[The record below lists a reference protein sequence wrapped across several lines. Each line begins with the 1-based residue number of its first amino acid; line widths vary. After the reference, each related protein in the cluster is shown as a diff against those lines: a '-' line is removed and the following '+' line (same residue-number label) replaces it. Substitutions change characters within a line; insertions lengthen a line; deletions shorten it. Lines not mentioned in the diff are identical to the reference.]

1 VIYHLTTQ
9 DAWAPALSSGL
20 YTADTLATE
29 GFIHCSDA
37 TQVPWVANT
46 RFTGRTDLLL
56 LVIDPA
62 QLKAE
67 VRYENL
73 EGGEPRFP
81 HVYGPI
87 STGAVLRVSPYVPG
101 ADGRFPSLTR

>member
-1 VIYHLTTQ
+1 MIYHITTQ
-9 DAWAPALSSGL
+9 GAWAPALSSGL
-20 YTADTLATE
+20 YTADSLSTE

-37 TQVPWVANT
+37 NQVAWVANT
-46 RFTGRTDLLL
+46 RFAGRTDLLL

-62 QLKAE
+62 HLRAE

-73 EGGEPRFP
+73 EGGAERFP

-87 STGAVLRVSPYVPG
+87 PVGAVLRVSTYVPG
-101 ADGRFPSLTR
+101 PDGRFGAPTR